1 MIHKIGEALFRNI
14 GLKIVALVIAFFIWI
29 GVTNTSNPVKTQLFT
44 NVPVTIVN
52 QDAVADIGKVVE
64 QKGSGTVTLRV
75 TDRRSVLSSLARNG
89 SDFYVEADMK
99 NLNSE
104 LNTVPLTVTCKDPT
118 VTWDKI
124 QVLPVTLQVT
134 LEDKVEQTYVASIS
148 ANGSPASGFE
158 VGSASVATGKNIV
171 LAGPA
176 SLMRRINQVVAPI
189 DVSGLSSDFTLSSV
203 LKVYDKN
210 GDELTDAQ
218 MSSLEFKDSNGT
230 VLKDHTVKVAV
241 DFWKVKTDIPVKV
254 DTVGTPAWGYRV
266 SAVKTI
272 PERISVVGSDAALE
286 KMGSELDVKDVINV
300 SGASAGIKTEINL
313 DDTLSGMDDLR
324 LIADADPTVEVEVAV
339 EKNGDVTLDVPL
351 SDITVTDRPEGMDL
365 VFTPA
370 DKVAVSVHAESGEE
384 RPLTVN
390 DMTLSIDLGVCEK
403 AGSYVIPV
411 EVKLPEGYEL
421 AGDVTLTV
429 VSAEQETQTEGEEG

>member
-14 GLKIVALVIAFFIWI
+14 GLKIVALVIAFFIWV

-75 TDRRSVLSSLARNG
+75 TDRRSVLSRLAKNG

-99 NLNSE
+99 NLDSR
-104 LNTVPLTVTCKDPT
+104 LNTVPLTVTCKNT
-118 VTWDKI
+118 AVTWDKI
-124 QVLPVTLQVT
+124 QVLPVSLQVT
-134 LEDKVEQTYVASIS
+134 LEEKVEQTYVASVS
-148 ANGSPASGFE
+148 ANGSPASGYE
-158 VGSASVATGKNIV
+158 VGSTSVATGKNIV

-189 DVSGLSSDFTLSSV
+189 DVGGLSTDITLSSV

-218 MSSLEFKDSNGT
+218 MSSLEFKDSTGT
-230 VLKDHTVKVAV
+230 VIKEHTIKVAV
-241 DFWKVKTDIPVKV
+241 DFWKVKTDVPVKV

-266 SAVKTI
+266 SSIKTI
-272 PERISVVGSDAALE
+272 PETISVVGSDAALE
-286 KMGSELDVKDVINV
+286 KMGSELDVKDFINV
-300 SGASAGIKTEINL
+300 SGASAGIKKEINL
-313 DDTLSGMDDLR
+313 DDTLSGIDDLR
-324 LIADADPTVEVEVAV
+324 LITDADPTVEVEVAI

-351 SDITVTDRPEGMDL
+351 SDITVSNRPEGMDL

-370 DKVAVSVHAESGEE
+370 DKVAVSVHAETSGGK
-384 RPLTVN
+384 PLTVK
-390 DMTLSIDLGVCEK
+390 DIGLSIDLRRCEK
-403 AGSYVIPV
+403 PGSYVIPV
-411 EVKLPEGYEL
+411 NVALPEGYEL
-421 AGDVTLTV
+421 ASDVSLTV
-429 VSAEQETQTEGEEG
+429 VSAEQEVQTEGEED